1 MEVLLKIIEYGGIII
16 TVSVIVGAFCVMLY
30 WVGILLWYLI
40 LEDFIEFIKN
50 RFFHRNFD
58 F

>member
-1 MEVLLKIIEYGGIII
+1 MEVLLKIIEYGGIIV
-16 TVSVIVGAFCVMLY
+16 TVSVIIGAFCVMLY

-50 RFFHRNFD
+50 RFFHK
-58 F
+58 